1 MKNELAAPTITLQ
14 DGVMTLNMRSMA
26 CGLALLAVLFTN
38 ISASANTICYLL
50 AILCAVPAVGYKRIY
65 VFLGRYQFLLPLL
78 MLAVLLF
85 FGVFRN
91 HYNSA
96 RAWHQF
102 FKYIGKWLALIALL
116 PVFSQDKY
124 RNFFYNGLVLGIFL
138 TSLMVYVAY
147 PHVPFLYNGMFMY
160 LHMVDA
166 IPWSFMLGFTA
177 YILANQIVCNTK
189 FRVLRS
195 LLLLWFLYALF
206 FLNIERSGMLVGI
219 LLAAVISFQYLP
231 WRKSLLACVMILF
244 GAIILYFVS
253 SAFHT
258 KFSEII
264 SSIISFNKGTIA
276 GSINER
282 LYMAQHSFM
291 LIKQRPWFGFGTG
304 SFPFAYHTTGA
315 TIMTGSPIAGGLP
328 NVLYLGDPHNSFL
341 HLWVQLGLVGVICFV
356 AFLVLQFVES
366 FKLAA
371 FERNLAQGLVLSFAL
386 MCCCEASFARQG
398 SATYYLIVLAV
409 IFGAYLKD
417 NCYKQKT

>member
-1 MKNELAAPTITLQ
+1 MKNELEAPTIALQ
-14 DGVMTLNMRSMA
+14 DGVMTLNMRSIA

-38 ISASANTICYLL
+38 ISATANTICYLL
-50 AILCAVPAVGYKRIY
+50 AILCAVSAVGYKRIY
-65 VFLGRYQFLLPLL
+65 VFLGRYKFLLSLL
-78 MLAVLLF
+78 LLAVLLF

-102 FKYIGKWLALIALL
+102 FKYTGKWLALITLL

-124 RNFFYNGLVLGIFL
+124 RKFFYSGLVLGIFL

-147 PHVPFLYNGMFMY
+147 QYVPFLHNGYFMY

-166 IPWSFMLGFTA
+166 IPWSFMLAFTA
-177 YILANQIVCNTK
+177 FIVAQQIVSDAK
-189 FRVLRS
+189 FRILRS
-195 LLLLWFLYALF
+195 VVLIWFLYALF

-231 WRKSLLACVMILF
+231 WRKSLLACVIIF
-244 GAIILYFVS
+244 CGAIVLYFAS
-253 SAFHT
+253 PAFHT

-282 LYMAQHSFM
+282 LYMAKNSFM

-315 TIMTGSPIAGGLP
+315 TIITGSTIPGGLP

-366 FKLAA
+366 FKLPA

-386 MCCCEASFARQG
+386 MCCCEASFLRQG
-398 SATYYLIVLAV
+398 SATYYLVLLAV
-409 IFGAYLKD
+409 IFGAFLKE
-417 NCYKQKT
+417 NNYKEE